1 MLSLT
6 AREYGENGM
15 KFTTVAWSHFESWD
29 EKWTIGEK
37 EPAKPRFGLSVLQ
50 QWLYSMEAGATAPNN
65 LWIDMD
71 INVWNQIG
79 SI

>member
-1 MLSLT
+1 MNYG
-6 AREYGENGM
+6 RERASEAMIASFSG
-15 KFTTVAWSHFESWD
+15 
-29 EKWTIGEK
+29 
-37 EPAKPRFGLSVLQ
+37 FGLLVLQ
-50 QWLYSMEAGATAPNN
+50 QWLYSVEAGATAPNN